1 MLGGPIG
8 GTVLRHWSISANGA
22 VVMAPGQILVVRRAA
37 QVSVNGVDSEDG
49 ANSFG
54 RCIWVGR
61 AALVS
66 RRKKT
71 EKSIV
76 LTLTSLLNSDI
87 ARDPGAASAGCSGSL
102 VLQKVWGRSWR
113 RALSCEK
120 LQPSFRAQ
128 TKLFGGPSLLKKL
141 S

>member
-8 GTVLRHWSISANGA
+8 GTVLRYWSISANGA
-22 VVMAPGQILVVRRAA
+22 VVMAPGQIFVIRRAA

-76 LTLTSLLNSDI
+76 LTLTSLLNSVI
-87 ARDPGAASAGCSGSL
+87 PRDPGACTSPAL

-113 RALSCEK
+113 CALSCKK

-128 TKLFGGPSLLKKL
+128 TKLSGGPSLLKKL